1 MSFPI
6 PSFNPPPLPEP
17 QATVR
22 VVAREDVQWNRPIF
36 KAPPL
41 ELFLR
46 GFDARALAQELRS
59 INAAFQR

>member
-1 MSFPI
+1 MPFPI

-22 VVAREDVQWNRPIF
+22 AVAREDVQWNRPIF

-41 ELFLR
+41 EYFLR
-46 GFDARALAQELRS
+46 GFDAKLFAQELRTVGLE
-59 INAAFQR
+59 QR